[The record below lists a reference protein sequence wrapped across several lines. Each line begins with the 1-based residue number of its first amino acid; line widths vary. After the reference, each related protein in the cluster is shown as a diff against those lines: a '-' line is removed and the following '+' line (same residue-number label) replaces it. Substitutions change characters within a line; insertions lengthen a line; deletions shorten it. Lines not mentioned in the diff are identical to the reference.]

1 MKHSIAVVLFLLWT
15 GILLSVYYVVQK
27 PGLLNAF
34 TGLTDTAWTLIVAA
48 LLLFNAYGIGTRILS
63 WSGLKSIDEIDRLL
77 LGCGVGLGGLGFVGL
92 GLSATHLARVPIF
105 SFLIAFLTAFFVFNR
120 DLGKLK
126 IDFKAFATHW
136 NLSFSQFNL
145 FSKIVIILLFL
156 SSFLLTLAPQFEA
169 FDTLLYHLAQPARI
183 LRDGGLQPVDI
194 PQFWFPNL
202 TENIYLWALALGSE
216 RAAQIM
222 HFGWGTFSAL
232 LLWCWA
238 VKTWNVEVGRKTLLL
253 LAAIPSL
260 PMLASWAYADLAL
273 TFYAIAALYTLT
285 FFESTKS
292 PAWLR
297 AAGIMTG
304 LAMAVKY
311 TSFTVPLTCGLL
323 ILFWRRKSFSQAFV
337 YAAQFSAVT
346 LLIAASW
353 YVRNAIFMG
362 NPFYPFMFGG
372 RYWDAF
378 RAAWYSGAG
387 TGIGWNALQIFS
399 LPLNIILGVQDQ
411 NFYDGRIGPLFL
423 ILSPFALWIL
433 LSRSRQDSDRGL
445 SLQAIGL
452 FSAVTFVAWT
462 FGVIN
467 SSHLWQARLLL
478 PGLIPFAIPTALGWD
493 ALNLFDS
500 SKFRISFF
508 SNVIIA
514 VVIALTVF
522 DNASFMLQRNP
533 LAVAFGA
540 QSRAGYIA
548 RVNPSY
554 AALMRLMDELP
565 ENAYVYSLFEPRSYS
580 LSRRTQPDAINYNF
594 SQDLYLYKTPSE
606 IIQHW
611 RTQGYTHLLISERG
625 LHLGADDSS
634 SQFTPARRAALLDTL
649 AHLELVNQTPA
660 KEYSIY
666 RIP

>member
-1 MKHSIAVVLFLLWT
+1 MALGWEVW
-15 GILLSVYYVVQK
+15 
-27 PGLLNAF
+27 
-34 TGLTDTAWTLIVAA
+34 A
-48 LLLFNAYGIGTRILS
+48 LL
-63 WSGLKSIDEIDRLL
+63 
-77 LGCGVGLGGLGFVGL
+77 GL
-92 GLSATHLARVPIF
+92 GLSAAQLARVPIF

-202 TENIYLWALALGSE
+202 TENVYLWALALGSE

-232 LLWCWA
+232 LLWRWA

-346 LLIAASW
+346 LLIAAPW

-362 NPFYPFMFGG
+362 NPFYPFVFGG

-387 TGIGWNALQIFS
+387 TGIGLERCSKFFP

-433 LSRSRQDSDRGL
+433 LSRLASGFRPRLVSASD
-445 SLQAIGL
+445 
-452 FSAVTFVAWT
+452 W
-462 FGVIN
+462 
-467 SSHLWQARLLL
+467 
-478 PGLIPFAIPTALGWD
+478 PFLRCHVRCLD
-493 ALNLFDS
+493 LRRDQL
-500 SKFRISFF
+500 ISFMAGP
-508 SNVIIA
+508 S
-514 VVIALTVF
+514 
-522 DNASFMLQRNP
+522 
-533 LAVAFGA
+533 AFT
-540 QSRAGYIA
+540 RTDPVCHPYRWAGTY
-548 RVNPSY
+548 
-554 AALMRLMDELP
+554 
-565 ENAYVYSLFEPRSYS
+565 
-580 LSRRTQPDAINYNF
+580 
-594 SQDLYLYKTPSE
+594 
-606 IIQHW
+606 
-611 RTQGYTHLLISERG
+611 
-625 LHLGADDSS
+625 
-634 SQFTPARRAALLDTL
+634 
-649 AHLELVNQTPA
+649 
-660 KEYSIY
+660 
-666 RIP
+666 